1 MLVIR
6 SSIILVMPFVL
17 GVDLFTDDIGDTC
30 IAGSDPTS
38 QLLVMLESKGDATTR
53 N

>member
-1 MLVIR
+1 MIFV
-6 SSIILVMPFVL
+6 VPCVL
-17 GVDLFTDDIGDTC
+17 GDGMFTVDIGDTC

>member
-1 MLVIR
+1 MIFV
-6 SSIILVMPFVL
+6 VPCVL
-17 GVDLFTDDIGDTC
+17 GDDLFTGDIGDTC

>member
-1 MLVIR
+1 MIR
-6 SSIILVMPFVL
+6 SSMIFVVPCVL
-17 GVDLFTDDIGDTC
+17 GDDLFTGDIGDTC